1 MLGHVYNVVACSF
14 FPPQGHT
21 LERTFSDDEA
31 SDLALMMLEKSV
43 IAATDKLEICQSKA
57 EKTENEVKV
66 ALEEKYSAKAVA
78 ESIERERLAAEMRF
92 LSTEHFSDDG
102 DVMERARDS
111 SIIHSN
117 NELLADALK
126 QERDAELKLEDA
138 IEHDIA
144 AKKEL
149 EQMIE
154 NKSML
159 KQELRDLEKIVH
171 EHNLALWEKENAEKA
186 KVGESKKKGW
196 HHFDWWHRK
205 W

>member
-1 MLGHVYNVVACSF
+1 
-14 FPPQGHT
+14 
-21 LERTFSDDEA
+21 
-31 SDLALMMLEKSV
+31 MMLEKSV

-78 ESIERERLAAEMRF
+78 ESIERERRAAEMRF
-92 LSTEHFSDDG
+92 LSTEHFSDDV

-159 KQELRDLEKIVH
+159 KQELHDLEKIVH
-171 EHNLALWEKENAEKA
+171 QHNLALWEKEKA
-186 KVGESKKKGW
+186 SESKKKGW

>member
-1 MLGHVYNVVACSF
+1 
-14 FPPQGHT
+14 
-21 LERTFSDDEA
+21 
-31 SDLALMMLEKSV
+31 MMLEKSV

-57 EKTENEVKV
+57 ERTEKEVKA

-78 ESIERERLAAEMRF
+78 ESIERERRAAEMRF

-126 QERDAELKLEDA
+126 QERDAELKLENA

-171 EHNLALWEKENAEKA
+171 EYNLALWEKENAEKA
-186 KVGESKKKGW
+186 KVGESKKKDW